1 VPRFGLALVL
11 ALTPALAASQTPHV
25 ENGQLERQP
34 AAPSLEAT
42 LRRLSSGARSPAWL
56 GYEVPASAGH
66 QSCCYGSMREIGSC
80 AGCRL
85 ESMRPFRVQAAGAAR
100 AALEGPPRL
109 VVLARVESGRVE
121 RVETLSP
128 DCAIDLG
135 GRTLHWIEGV
145 APAESLALLAALA
158 GAAGS
163 GERLLESAMEAIA
176 LHAGREADLLL
187 IGLAR
192 KSASGEQR
200 GQALSWLAERAGDE
214 AVTAIRAAIE
224 DDPERE
230 VKLQAVFALSELPDQ
245 AGVPLL
251 IEIARTH
258 RNPDVRREAFFWLG
272 EAEDPRA
279 LAFFEEILVGQRPR
293 R

>member
-1 VPRFGLALVL
+1 VSRFGLALVL
-11 ALTPALAASQTPHV
+11 ILAPGLAAGQPPHV
-25 ENGQLERQP
+25 ENGRLERQP

-42 LRRLSSGARSPAWL
+42 FRRLSSAARSPAWI
-56 GYEVPASAGH
+56 GYEVPASASH
-66 QSCCYGSMREIGSC
+66 ESCCYGSLREIGPC
-80 AGCRL
+80 AGCRI
-85 ESMRPFRVQAAGAAR
+85 ESMCPFRFQTAGAAR
-100 AALEGPPRL
+100 VALEGAPRL
-109 VVLARVESGRVE
+109 VVLARVEAGRVD
-121 RVETLSP
+121 RMETLSP
-128 DCAIDLG
+128 SCAIDLD

-145 APAESLALLAALA
+145 APAESPALLAGLA
-158 GAAGS
+158 GAGGS
-163 GERLLESAMEAIA
+163 GEEVLEGAMGAIA

-187 IGLAR
+187 INQAR
-192 KSASGEQR
+192 RGASGEER

-214 AVTAIRAAIE
+214 AVKAIRAAIE

-230 VKLQAVFALSELPDQ
+230 VKLQAVFALSELPDR

-279 LAFFEEILVGQRPR
+279 LAFFEAILVGPR
-293 R
+293 ARR